1 MTCLHYINYLDMLI
15 YMTRINLLIKLK
27 KNNKTIIPELF
38 SCLNSVC
45 EYVLISN
52 NSIFTEASARTY
64 LFKKVFN
71 RKLARKYY
79 IFSIADT
86 HG

>member
-15 YMTRINLLIKLK
+15 YMTRNDLLIKLK
-27 KNNKTIIPELF
+27 KTKQTIIPELF

-45 EYVLISN
+45 KYVLISN
-52 NSIFTEASARTY
+52 NSIFTEPSARNY

-71 RKLARKYY
+71 R
-79 IFSIADT
+79 S
-86 HG
+86 